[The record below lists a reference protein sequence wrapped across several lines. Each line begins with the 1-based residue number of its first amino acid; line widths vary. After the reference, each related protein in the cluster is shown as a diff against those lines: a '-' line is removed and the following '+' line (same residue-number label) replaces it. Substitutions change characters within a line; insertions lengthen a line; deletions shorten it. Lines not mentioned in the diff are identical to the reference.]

1 MEVVI
6 VRHGQTAANFSRRY
20 QGNHDAPLSD
30 QGIITLDRT
39 KKCLLNKNWQKIYT
53 STKQR
58 AQQTARLLT
67 DQTTFE
73 VDERLNERNFGIFE
87 EKSFQELTNQY
98 PLETRKWNEDWL
110 HYKIPDGESA
120 FEVYERVKHFMQELE
135 KTGDQQVLIVTHEGI
150 MKMISCYL
158 MDDTISL
165 FWRFSFECGS
175 FFTIRYEYGHWSMVQ
190 TVPYIQ

>member
-158 MDDTISL
+158 MDGKRVITAHL
-165 FWRFSFECGS
+165 
-175 FFTIRYEYGHWSMVQ
+175 
-190 TVPYIQ
+190 